1 MLNGEYHVNDFITSK
16 TLKNNYKDRNRI
28 AHVALADRMKL
39 RDPGN
44 AP

>member
-1 MLNGEYHVNDFITSK
+1 MLNGEYPITDFITSK
-16 TLKNNYKDRNRI
+16 TLKSDYVDRNRI
-28 AHVALADRMKL
+28 AHVALADRMSL